1 MTDAM
6 LYYEKKEE
14 IWDPLVS
21 SDSDIFVFKSYK
33 DLFVFAVCV
42 GYVNDKRKPLSNNKK
57 QGEIRWEYL
66 TRENKMVIDSVAL
79 SESSDP
85 RLLIDSNQDYLDK
98 KVKIAEEYAN
108 GGIDILKTE
117 LLEKPG
123 SPLENLVS
131 YMNKV
136 SKLEEKEGFLK
147 KIEDEF

>member
-1 MTDAM
+1 M
-6 LYYEKKEE
+6 LYYEKKED

-21 SDSDIFVFKSYK
+21 SDSDISVFKSYK

-42 GYVNDKRKPLSNNKK
+42 GYVNNDRKSLSENRK

-85 RLLIDSNQDYLDK
+85 KLLIDSNQDYLDK
-98 KVKIAEEYAN
+98 KVTIAEEYAN
-108 GGIDILKTE
+108 GGIDILKNE

-123 SPLENLVS
+123 SPLENLIS

-136 SKLEEKEGFLK
+136 SKLEEKEGYLK
-147 KIEDEF
+147 EIEDEF